1 MAHLLLIE
9 DKSGD
14 IVDRIV
20 FCSDYCRQQY
30 CVENNEV
37 YDGWNGCHEVDETT
51 CEYCEGDC

>member
-20 FCSDYCRQQY
+20 FCSDWCRIQY
-30 CVENNEV
+30 CADNNKVDE
-37 YDGWNGCHEVDETT
+37 GWNGCHEVDETT
-51 CEYCEGDC
+51 CEYCEGAF